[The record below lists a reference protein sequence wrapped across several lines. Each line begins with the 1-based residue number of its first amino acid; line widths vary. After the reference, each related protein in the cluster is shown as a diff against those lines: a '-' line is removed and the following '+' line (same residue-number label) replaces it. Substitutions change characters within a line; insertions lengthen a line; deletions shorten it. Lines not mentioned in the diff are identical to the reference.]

1 MRVKPIMYAKIK
13 LVSHRNVVIN
23 MPAFH
28 ENQVALYNLGDIYYE
43 GKLGFPKNQK
53 QAIINYKKAAL
64 KGHDKSINKLKSLKI
79 NVYDD

>member
-1 MRVKPIMYAKIK
+1 
-13 LVSHRNVVIN
+13 
-23 MPAFH
+23 
-28 ENQVALYNLGDIYYE
+28 ALYNLGDIYYE